1 MYPVTEAFLAE
12 LRKHTR
18 VEHVRGSI
26 GSALF
31 TDSNVLSM
39 NLTNRCSDT
48 ADITFGSAYIGQ
60 LEATFVNV
68 AIPRG
73 SWGGKTIS
81 LFWGVEIYDEDTET
95 TSTEWLPVG
104 LFEISSAEWTDMG
117 VNIVANDYMMKL
129 DKTFTGVQTQS
140 GGIYDFA
147 SYACLQCGLTF
158 GMTRDEVET
167 TLPNGDQILGLYE
180 ENDIKT
186 WRDLMSWLAQS
197 AGGFVTADRDGSIV
211 IRSFANS
218 TVVDEWG
225 AVERIVGTVFSD
237 YETLYDGISVV
248 NIEDQTLEY
257 YSGAGSTGDGTAINL
272 GQNPFLQY
280 GLKVTR
286 DAQRQRIANVAH
298 SIAWTP
304 FSTKT
309 LSCLAY
315 DLGDLVEC
323 TEGVAGPEELTCCV
337 QSFDWTFKNVTS
349 YVGYGADPRLATG
362 NSKTDKNLAGLL
374 SKVES
379 GEITYY
385 QFRNIE
391 EIELANNV
399 ETTIASI
406 KFAAKKN
413 TDVDIWLEVKLNT
426 ENISEQEQ
434 VPVYDEEEDPETHE
448 TTEVQIGYWYQ
459 EHELPITA
467 LVKYYFDDHL
477 IGYQPVE
484 TWNEDGYHTIH
495 YGYFLPN
502 VDNITNHTFVAKMV
516 LGSGTGEIAIDDAIM
531 IVRGQALVGSVI
543 WGGQLDLA
551 DETGLYEFKEVSSVG
566 FQEDGITVAL
576 QTDENGKRIKRTL
589 TDDYETENIGS
600 DEPAE
605 VYESAL
611 SINFFKN
618 MFALL
623 SEDGTQMLITE
634 DDSGIIVTEY
644 DQVGG

>member
-1 MYPVTEAFLAE
+1 MYPVSEAFLAE

-39 NLTNRCSDT
+39 NISNRCSDT
-48 ADITFGSAYIGQ
+48 SDITFGSAYIGQ
-60 LEATFVNV
+60 LQATFVNV
-68 AIPRG
+68 AISRG
-73 SWGGKTIS
+73 SWGGKVIT
-81 LFWGVEIYDEDTET
+81 LFWGLDIYDEDTET
-95 TSTEWLPVG
+95 TTTEWLPIG
-104 LFEISSAEWTDMG
+104 LYEIASAEWTDVG
-117 VNIVANDYMMKL
+117 VNIVANDYMEKFEK
-129 DKTFTGVQTQS
+129 DFTGVQTQS

-147 SYACLQCGLTF
+147 SYACSRCGLTF

-180 ENDIKT
+180 ENNIKT
-186 WRDLMSWLAQS
+186 WRDLMSWLAQA

-218 TVVDEWG
+218 AVVDEWG
-225 AVERIVGTVFSD
+225 AVERIVGTTFSD

-304 FSTKT
+304 FSTRT

-323 TEGVAGPEELTCCV
+323 TEGVAGSEELTCCV
-337 QSFDWTFKNVTS
+337 QSYDWTFKNTTA
-349 YVGYGADPRLATG
+349 YVGYGADPRLSSG
-362 NSKTDKNLAGLL
+362 YSKTDKNLQGLL

-391 EIELANNV
+391 
-399 ETTIASI
+399 
-406 KFAAKKN
+406 
-413 TDVDIWLEVKLNT
+413 
-426 ENISEQEQ
+426 
-434 VPVYDEEEDPETHE
+434 
-448 TTEVQIGYWYQ
+448 
-459 EHELPITA
+459 
-467 LVKYYFDDHL
+467 
-477 IGYQPVE
+477 
-484 TWNEDGYHTIH
+484 
-495 YGYFLPN
+495 
-502 VDNITNHTFVAKMV
+502 
-516 LGSGTGEIAIDDAIM
+516 
-531 IVRGQALVGSVI
+531 
-543 WGGQLDLA
+543 
-551 DETGLYEFKEVSSVG
+551 
-566 FQEDGITVAL
+566 
-576 QTDENGKRIKRTL
+576 
-589 TDDYETENIGS
+589 
-600 DEPAE
+600 
-605 VYESAL
+605 
-611 SINFFKN
+611 
-618 MFALL
+618 
-623 SEDGTQMLITE
+623 
-634 DDSGIIVTEY
+634 
-644 DQVGG
+644 